1 MLTKRLLPSVLFG
14 LLSSTLA
21 LTGCSQ
27 VIQTKTE
34 QSVVER
40 TLIPVEAFFDEQ
52 AISDVSLSPD
62 GQWIAFLKEF
72 DGVRN
77 IFLVAHDKELSEAFA
92 MTQSNDPIASF
103 QWAETGN
110 ELFFTKDEGGNENT
124 QIYHLDFSADNPKT
138 SANAKALTNN
148 SNAQYLLLGQA
159 KAVPSR
165 LVVMSNQDNAKQID
179 VYHLD
184 ILSGD
189 IHRVAENKLAFRQFE
204 LNNMGEP
211 VIAVSSNPDNSNT
224 LYINDKGEWKTIFKS
239 KFGESIDVLK
249 YDEVNNQ
256 IFVRANIQGRDKQ
269 ELLRLDLL
277 TNVFH
282 FIHKDPNNQS
292 DVYDVQFNEQAQP
305 IAVSYY
311 GGKLRTYPLN
321 DNFAQHWQKITQY
334 FGNDVEITVKSI
346 NEKNQQW
353 QLHVAS
359 DVSIGSDHSYNAKAG
374 KFQALLVQEP
384 AIAENL
390 LSKRQSVTYQA
401 RDGVMIQ
408 AYLTLPKDQEKAL
421 PTIILPHG
429 GPWARDYWTLSSG
442 YFNPVAQLL
451 ANRGYAVLQPNFRSS
466 TGFGKR
472 FINLGNKNWGTGT
485 MQHDLTDGV
494 NYLIEQ
500 GIADKARVGIMGGSY
515 GGYATLAGI
524 TFTPDLYKAAVSYVG
539 PSSLITLLEAFP
551 PHYRPYLGQFY
562 SAIGDPLIDADIV
575 DMNARSPINFVDV
588 IKTPLLLVQGAN
600 DPRVTK
606 VEADNIARV
615 MEGKNMPVEYILAT
629 DEGHGFQK
637 RINKLSYVF
646 AMENFFAKHL
656 GGRKSAEVPPAIA
669 QHLSTLRVDTSKL

>member
-1 MLTKRLLPSVLFG
+1 MLTKILLPSVLFG

-21 LTGCSQ
+21 ITGCSQ
-27 VIQTKTE
+27 ISQTKIA
-34 QSVVER
+34 QLVIER
-40 TLIPVEAFFDEQ
+40 PLIPVEAFFDEK
-52 AISDVSLSPD
+52 AISNVSLSPN
-62 GQWIAFLKEF
+62 GKWIAFFKEF
-72 DGVRN
+72 DGAKN
-77 IFLVAHDKELSEAFA
+77 IFLVAENKGLNEAFSI
-92 MTQSNDPIASF
+92 TQSNDPIVSF
-103 QWAETGN
+103 QWAETGT
-110 ELFFTKDEGGNENT
+110 ELFFLKDEGGTENT

-138 SANAKALTNN
+138 SVSIKALTHN
-148 SNAQYLLLGQA
+148 SNVQYQLLEQA

-165 LVVMSNQDNAKQID
+165 LVVMSNQDNAEQMD
-179 VYHLD
+179 VYHLNT
-184 ILSGD
+184 LSSELK
-189 IHRVAENKLAFRQFE
+189 RVAENHLGFSQFE
-204 LNNMGEP
+204 LNHIGTP

-224 LYINDKGEWKTIFKS
+224 LYINDKGDWKSIFKS
-239 KFGESIDVLK
+239 KFGENIDVLK
-249 YDEVNNQ
+249 YDEVNHQ
-256 IFVRANIQGRDKQ
+256 IYVRANIQGRDKQ

-277 TNVFH
+277 TNIFH
-282 FIHKDPNNQS
+282 LIHKDPNNQS
-292 DVYDVQFNEQAQP
+292 DVYDVQFNDDAQP

-311 GGKLRTYPLN
+311 GGQLRTYPLN
-321 DNFAQHWQKITQY
+321 DNFAQHWGKINQY
-334 FGNDVEITVKSI
+334 FGKDVEISIQSI
-346 NEKNQQW
+346 NEKTQQW

-359 DVSIGSDHSYNAKAG
+359 DVSMGSDHRYNAKTEE
-374 KFQALLVQEP
+374 FQALLVQEP

-390 LSKRQSVTYQA
+390 LSKRQSITYQA

-408 AYLTLPKDQEKAL
+408 AYLTLPKEQDKLL

-429 GPWARDYWTLSSG
+429 GPWARDYWTLNSG
-442 YFNPVAQLL
+442 YFNPIAQLL
-451 ANRGYAVLQPNFRSS
+451 ANRGYAVLQPNFRAS

-500 GIADKARVGIMGGSY
+500 GIADKARVGIMGASY

-551 PHYRPYLGQFY
+551 AHYRPYLGQFY
-562 SAIGDPLIDADIV
+562 SAVGDPLNEADRV
-575 DMNARSPINFVDV
+575 DMKARSPINFVDV

-615 MEGKNMPVEYILAT
+615 MKGKNMPVEYILAT

-637 RINKLSYVF
+637 RINKLSYIV
-646 AMENFFAKHL
+646 AMEHFFAKHL
-656 GGRKSAEVPPAIA
+656 GGRKSTDVPQAIE
-669 QHLSTLRVDTSKL
+669 QHLNTLKVDINKL